1 MSLRPNGLARAAVRL
16 RPAAFAGT
24 FVALLMT
31 VAIVSACGI
40 LLESGLRAGVPPTR
54 YAAVPVVIAADQ
66 QIHLRSGSG
75 EGSYE
80 VSARVPERARVDAA
94 LLEQLAPLG
103 RAVPDVVF
111 PVRDAVGNTSEA
123 SGWGS
128 TAFTGTQLSTG
139 RAPGAGEV
147 VLGGPA
153 RGGDRVTLDTPVG
166 PREFRVTGHTETPGT
181 WFSDPEARTLSGH
194 PTTLDAI
201 ALLPHTDPTPPPGT
215 APDAAAATAPG
226 TASAA
231 ARGSAAAPG
240 TASAAAPG
248 TASAAAPGTASAAA
262 PGTASAAAP
271 GTDLAAGPVSP
282 ASAAGPVG
290 TAPAAGPVG
299 TAPAAGP
306 AGSVSAERLA
316 ASAEAVVAG
325 RADVLTGDERA
336 LDPQLHGAKELL
348 TALGG
353 SFGGTATLVA
363 VFTAAGTVALSV
375 GQRSREFALLR
386 AVGAT
391 PRQIRRTIATEA
403 LLVAP
408 VAGAL
413 GCLPGYALA
422 SWWFGELKAKG
433 AVPAAVELSV
443 SWIPLL
449 SAVGIGLTTALLAG
463 WAAARRPA
471 RIRPGQALAAAAVER
486 VRPGWVRTPLG
497 LAALAGGAACAAL
510 AATGSGADAADASL
524 GVVMLFMLA
533 VALLGPLI
541 ARACATVLGLP
552 MRLGGGPSGA
562 LAAANSRA
570 HARRLASAITPI
582 VLAMAFSSTLVFLHT
597 SEDRAARLQQ
607 ESGLLAD
614 RIVTAPPS
622 DAATRPLPAG
632 ATAAVAVTRTSVV
645 AVLGSGSDRWLQSA
659 SAQAV
664 AGSGADLAQVQ
675 DLGVREGSLAA
686 LRPGTVAVDRT
697 LADSAKAGLGDRLHL
712 HLPDGTAAA
721 PEIVAVYTRGL
732 GLGELTLPAADLVGR
747 TTSGTPTELLV
758 RGDPPA
764 LAALAALGPVTDRQG
779 WTTAQDADRELNA
792 WANTTM
798 AAVLGGFAAVAA
810 ANTLVMTVLD
820 RRRELQMLRLIGSTR
835 RQVLRMLRWEALLIT
850 GAGLALGSAI
860 ALATL
865 FPLTRA
871 LTGEAPYV
879 PPVLY
884 GSFVAAGLLL
894 GLAATGLPARRA
906 LHPARS

>member
-80 VSARVPERARVDAA
+80 VSERVPERARVDAA
-94 LLEQLAPLG
+94 LLERLAPLG

-111 PVRDAVGNTSEA
+111 PVRDAAGNTSEA

-128 TAFTGTQLSTG
+128 TAFTGTQLGTG

-201 ALLPHTDPTPPPGT
+201 ALLPQT
-215 APDAAAATAPG
+215 
-226 TASAA
+226 
-231 ARGSAAAPG
+231 
-240 TASAAAPG
+240 
-248 TASAAAPGTASAAA
+248 
-262 PGTASAAAP
+262 
-271 GTDLAAGPVSP
+271 
-282 ASAAGPVG
+282 
-290 TAPAAGPVG
+290 
-299 TAPAAGP
+299 GP
-306 AGSVSAERLA
+306 AGSVSAEQLA
-316 ASAEAVVAG
+316 ASAEAAVAG
-325 RADVLTGDERA
+325 RAEVLTGDERA
-336 LDPQLHGAKELL
+336 LDPQLHGARELL

-422 SWWFGELKAKG
+422 SWWFGQLKAKG

-449 SAVGIGLTTALLAG
+449 SAVGIGLATALLAG

-632 ATAAVAVTRTSVV
+632 ATAAVAVTRTSVL
-645 AVLGSGSDRWLQSA
+645 AVVGSGSDRWLQSA

-664 AGSGADLAQVQ
+664 TGSGADLAQVQ

-732 GLGELTLPAADLVGR
+732 GLGELTLPAADLAGR

-779 WTTAQDADRELNA
+779 WTTAQDAGRELNA

>member
-80 VSARVPERARVDAA
+80 VSARVPERARVDAV
-94 LLEQLAPLG
+94 LLERLAPLG

-111 PVRDAVGNTSEA
+111 PVRDAAGNTSEA

-201 ALLPHTDPTPPPGT
+201 ALLPQT
-215 APDAAAATAPG
+215 
-226 TASAA
+226 
-231 ARGSAAAPG
+231 
-240 TASAAAPG
+240 
-248 TASAAAPGTASAAA
+248 
-262 PGTASAAAP
+262 
-271 GTDLAAGPVSP
+271 
-282 ASAAGPVG
+282 GPVG
-290 TAPAAGPVG
+290 A
-299 TAPAAGP
+299 
-306 AGSVSAERLA
+306 VSPERLA
-316 ASAEAVVAG
+316 ASAEAVVVG
-325 RADVLTGDERA
+325 RAEVLTGDERA

-422 SWWFGELKAKG
+422 SWWFGQLKAKG

-449 SAVGIGLTTALLAG
+449 SAVGIGLATALLAG

-645 AVLGSGSDRWLQSA
+645 AVVGSGSDRWLQSA

-664 AGSGADLAQVQ
+664 SGSGADLAQVQ

-732 GLGELTLPAADLVGR
+732 GLGELTLPAADLAGR

-764 LAALAALGPVTDRQG
+764 LAALAALGPVTDQQG
-779 WTTAQDADRELNA
+779 WTTAQDAGRELNA

>member
-80 VSARVPERARVDAA
+80 VSARVPERARVDAV
-94 LLEQLAPLG
+94 LLERLAPLG

-111 PVRDAVGNTSEA
+111 PVRDAAGNTSEA

-201 ALLPHTDPTPPPGT
+201 ALLPQT
-215 APDAAAATAPG
+215 
-226 TASAA
+226 
-231 ARGSAAAPG
+231 
-240 TASAAAPG
+240 
-248 TASAAAPGTASAAA
+248 
-262 PGTASAAAP
+262 
-271 GTDLAAGPVSP
+271 
-282 ASAAGPVG
+282 
-290 TAPAAGPVG
+290 
-299 TAPAAGP
+299 GP
-306 AGSVSAERLA
+306 AGAVSPERLA

-325 RADVLTGDERA
+325 RAEVLTGDERA

-422 SWWFGELKAKG
+422 SWWFGQLKAKG

-443 SWIPLL
+443 SWVPLL
-449 SAVGIGLTTALLAG
+449 SAVGIGLATALLAG

-645 AVLGSGSDRWLQSA
+645 AVVGSGSDRWLQSA

-664 AGSGADLAQVQ
+664 SGSGADLAQVQ

-732 GLGELTLPAADLVGR
+732 GLGELTLPAADLAGR

-779 WTTAQDADRELNA
+779 WTTAQDAGRELNA